1 MGLGKILAIKNCSNC
16 NKETVIRN
24 KERLNRKNIF
34 CCKKCE
40 GEFKSKNC
48 NNYKPCVVCGKKV
61 YRKPSYIINNNIHNI
76 FCSYQCMGEYRKTHM
91 FKEDNPNY
99 NNIKRKNGDIMYKNG
114 YIYERRMEHPFSD
127 DDGWVRQY
135 RLVAEEYLLN
145 ENNSILINNKKYLK
159 QEYDVHHIDFNKHNN
174 SYENLMTLTRSEHQK
189 LHQNIKRFG
198 STN

>member
-61 YRKPSYIINNNIHNI
+61 YRKPSYIINNNIHI
-76 FCSYQCMGEYRKTHM
+76 IRK
-91 FKEDNPNY
+91 PY
-99 NNIKRKNGDIMYKNG
+99 DI
-114 YIYERRMEHPFSD
+114 
-127 DDGWVRQY
+127 
-135 RLVAEEYLLN
+135 
-145 ENNSILINNKKYLK
+145 NK
-159 QEYDVHHIDFNKHNN
+159 V
-174 SYENLMTLTRSEHQK
+174 
-189 LHQNIKRFG
+189 
-198 STN
+198 

>member
-1 MGLGKILAIKNCSNC
+1 MATEDLEVVGLGKILAIKNCSNC

-76 FCSYQCMGEYRKTHM
+76 FCSYQCPIFIYFRKLKLRNSRTCFYFFFIWH
-91 FKEDNPNY
+91 
-99 NNIKRKNGDIMYKNG
+99 
-114 YIYERRMEHPFSD
+114 
-127 DDGWVRQY
+127 
-135 RLVAEEYLLN
+135 LLA
-145 ENNSILINNKKYLK
+145 
-159 QEYDVHHIDFNKHNN
+159 
-174 SYENLMTLTRSEHQK
+174 R
-189 LHQNIKRFG
+189 
-198 STN
+198 